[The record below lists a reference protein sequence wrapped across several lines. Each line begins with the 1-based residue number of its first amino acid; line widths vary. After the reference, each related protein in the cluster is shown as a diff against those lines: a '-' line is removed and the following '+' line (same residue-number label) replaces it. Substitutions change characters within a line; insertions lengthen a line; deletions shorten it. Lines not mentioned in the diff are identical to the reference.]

1 MTPGEG
7 LPCLPWWLWALCAR
21 IGGLLRPPMG
31 LNPARTR
38 SFHAYRFCTVHGNEL
53 YEPMWPLEAL
63 ICLWGGCPLL
73 NTGAECSA
81 LPPEAVWGRTARCRG
96 AYGVPANLFSYGSF
110 PLDCPRGITGCRW
123 RRECVLRCQIAGF
136 DELSKRVPQPPR
148 GVELTAVGGRRGWNG
163 SRTVV

>member
-1 MTPGEG
+1 
-7 LPCLPWWLWALCAR
+7 
-21 IGGLLRPPMG
+21 MG
-31 LNPARTR
+31 LNPARTH

-63 ICLWGGCPLL
+63 ICLWGGFPLL
-73 NTGAECSA
+73 STGAECSA
-81 LPPEAVWGRTARCRG
+81 LPPEAVLGRTGRCRG

-136 DELSKRVPQPPR
+136 DELSKRVR
-148 GVELTAVGGRRGWNG
+148 YLNFLGAWSWRLSVAAGGG
-163 SRTVV
+163 TVREPWCDCYYVCVSLLCNACILICKFEV